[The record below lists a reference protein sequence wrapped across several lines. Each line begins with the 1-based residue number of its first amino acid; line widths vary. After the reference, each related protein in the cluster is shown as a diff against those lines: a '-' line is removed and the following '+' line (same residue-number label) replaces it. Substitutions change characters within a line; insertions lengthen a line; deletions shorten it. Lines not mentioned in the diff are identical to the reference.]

1 MYSKIK
7 NKSKLYRR
15 EAIEGY
21 LFALPWL
28 IGLCTFTA
36 YPLIASFVYSFFDYN
51 VYSYMKWIGLGN
63 YISLI
68 KSDELF
74 WTSLYN
80 TVYYTIFAVPLG
92 MIVGLAIAVLLN
104 QNIKGLALFR
114 SIYYLPAV
122 ISGVAVSI
130 LWIWVLDPNFGL
142 IATILGYLGIN
153 SPNWLGDPLWAKPA
167 LILMSLWGAGGS
179 MIIYLS
185 GLQIVPTELYEAAR
199 IDGANSFQCFLK
211 ITIPMISPVL
221 LFTLITGLIGS
232 FQVFTQAYVMTNG
245 GPLNSTLFYV
255 LYLYRKAFAFMQ
267 MGNAS
272 AMAWI
277 LALITGILAYL
288 IFRTSSKWVYYSG
301 GLK

>member
-185 GLQIVPTELYEAAR
+185 GLQSVPTELYEAAR

>member
-1 MYSKIK
+1 MRARK
-7 NKSKLYRR
+7 NKSNLNTR
-15 EAIEGY
+15 EAINGY
-21 LFALPWL
+21 LFAAPWL
-28 IGLCTFTA
+28 IGLCVFTA
-36 YPLIASFVYSFFDYN
+36 YPLIASLIYSFFDYN
-51 VYSYMKWIGLGN
+51 VYNRMDWVGLGN

-68 KSDELF
+68 KEDQLF
-74 WTSLYN
+74 WVSLYN
-80 TVYYTIFAVPLG
+80 TAYYTIFSVPLG
-92 MIVGLAIAVLLN
+92 IIVGLAIAILLN

-142 IATILGYLGIN
+142 IASVLGIFGIN
-153 SPNWLGDPLWAKPA
+153 SPNWLGDPSWSKPA

-185 GLQIVPTELYEAAR
+185 GLQSIPTELYEAAR
-199 IDGANSFQCFLK
+199 IDGANSIQCFLK
-211 ITIPMISPVL
+211 ITIPMMTPVL
-221 LFTLITGLIGS
+221 FFTLITGLIGS
-232 FQVFTQAYVMTNG
+232 FQVFTQAYVMTDG

-277 LALITGILAYL
+277 LALITGVLAYI
-288 IFRTSSKWVYYSG
+288 IFRSSSKWVYYAG
-301 GLK
+301 GLR

>member
-1 MYSKIK
+1 MD
-7 NKSKLYRR
+7 
-15 EAIEGY
+15 
-21 LFALPWL
+21 W
-28 IGLCTFTA
+28 
-36 YPLIASFVYSFFDYN
+36 V
-51 VYSYMKWIGLGN
+51 GLGN

-68 KSDELF
+68 KEDQLF
-74 WTSLYN
+74 WVSLYN
-80 TVYYTIFAVPLG
+80 TAYYTIFSVPLG
-92 MIVGLAIAVLLN
+92 IIVGLAIAILLN

-142 IATILGYLGIN
+142 IASVLGIFGIN
-153 SPNWLGDPLWAKPA
+153 SPNWLGDPSWSKPA

-185 GLQIVPTELYEAAR
+185 GLQSIPTELYEAAR
-199 IDGANSFQCFLK
+199 IDGANSIQCFLK
-211 ITIPMISPVL
+211 ITIPMMTPVL
-221 LFTLITGLIGS
+221 FFTLITGLIGS
-232 FQVFTQAYVMTNG
+232 FQVFTQAYVMTDG

-277 LALITGILAYL
+277 LALITGVLAYI
-288 IFRTSSKWVYYSG
+288 IFRSSSKWVYYAG
-301 GLK
+301 GLR